1 MNISNTI
8 YNETGK
14 PEFDILI
21 EIFTTLEHLKEITK
35 IARYALNTSRRSAG
49 LMKTKKAYVKYE
61 PLGVV
66 GVISPW
72 NYPFNLT
79 LNPVISAISAG
90 NCIVVKPSDEGS
102 SIGLSI
108 IKNFDPQ
115 KIIFEKPNN
124 IVILNAECG
133 NVIIELYPEISP
145 NGVERFKK
153 LINLKSYDNVA
164 FHRVIKDKLVQ
175 TGDLEFGKKDKLD
188 YGRIGTGKSGLGLI
202 KSEVDAEFDFK
213 KGSVGLA
220 RSLKYDT
227 EDSQFFIILDD
238 EPLFEGEYTPIGKVI
253 YGIKVLEK
261 IRYSHRSEYVLRP
274 DFINT
279 VRMLSKKIN

>member
-1 MNISNTI
+1 MIKKIKASLH
-8 YNETGK
+8 EK
-14 PEFDILI
+14 LILI
-21 EIFTTLEHLKEITK
+21 FLIVLGIF
-35 IARYALNTSRRSAG
+35 ALSFT
-49 LMKTKKAYVKYE
+49 
-61 PLGVV
+61 
-66 GVISPW
+66 
-72 NYPFNLT
+72 
-79 LNPVISAISAG
+79 
-90 NCIVVKPSDEGS
+90 
-102 SIGLSI
+102 I
-108 IKNFDPQ
+108 IIKNKCLFVKNFDPQ
-115 KIIFEKPNN
+115 KINFEKPNN

-175 TGDLEFGKKDKLD
+175 AGDLEFGKKDQLD
-188 YGRIGTGKSGLGLI
+188 YGKIGTGKSDFGAI
-202 KSEVDAEFDFK
+202 KSEVDNEFDFK
-213 KGSVGLA
+213 RGAVGLA
-220 RSLKYDT
+220 RSLKYNT

-238 EPLFEGEYTPIGKVI
+238 EPLFESEYTPIGKVI

-279 VRMLSKKIN
+279 VRMFR